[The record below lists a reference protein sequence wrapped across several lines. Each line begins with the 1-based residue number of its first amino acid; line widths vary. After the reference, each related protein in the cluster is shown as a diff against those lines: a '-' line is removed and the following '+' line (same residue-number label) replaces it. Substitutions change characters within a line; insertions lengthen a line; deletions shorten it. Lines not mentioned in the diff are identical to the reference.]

1 MSATHVAVIPHMRTS
16 PAYEEEFMKMDY
28 PDVRNGYGMSQPSV
42 TQAWLADL
50 LVDERHFFIDGWEN
64 AMTCVEHIKELTSGT
79 VELRQLRVA
88 QTLSCT
94 NHCRPQ

>member
-1 MSATHVAVIPHMRTS
+1 MSSLIIARLNIKR
-16 PAYEEEFMKMDY
+16 
-28 PDVRNGYGMSQPSV
+28 V

-88 QTLSCT
+88 
-94 NHCRPQ
+94 